1 VQAEGPEHGRA
12 TAAALA
18 DLSDDALVL
27 RVRAGDTRAFA
38 EIHARYRAPLLAFA
52 RGILGRRRDEAEDVI
67 QDAFVRAYFGLHA
80 TDRRIALGPWLYMIV
95 RNRAIDELRRPE
107 RTDRLDDVMAVAV
120 TLAPGP
126 AEQVA
131 GRDALR
137 RLVAEIGR
145 LPARQRQ
152 ALLAREFT
160 GQTHAQM
167 ARALSTTVPATKSL
181 LIRARAN
188 LARELRE
195 APPQPSSSQPWASA
209 TAATWTKSGSDGSGS
224 VRDSAGLPISRTI
237 SSKPPGVRMKSIR
250 QPASPTL

>member
-1 VQAEGPEHGRA
+1 LFTAPFKAIERHGALGHAQSAPHGRRAVLAEGPDHGRA
-12 TAAALA
+12 TAVPFA
-18 DLSDDALVL
+18 DLSDEALVL
-27 RVRAGDTRAFA
+27 RVRGGDARAFG

-52 RGILGRRRDEAEDVI
+52 RGILSRRPDEAEDVI
-67 QDAFVRAYFGLHA
+67 QDAFLRAYFGLHA
-80 TDRRIALGPWLYMIV
+80 TDRPIALGPWLYMIV
-95 RNRAIDELRRPE
+95 RNRAIDELRGPE
-107 RTDRLDDVMAVAV
+107 RADSLDDVVAVAV

-137 RLVAEIGR
+137 ALVAEIGR

-160 GQTHAQM
+160 GQSHAQT
-167 ARALSTTVPATKSL
+167 ALALCTTVPATKSL

-188 LARELRE
+188 LARELRD

-209 TAATWTKSGSDGSGS
+209 TAATW
-224 VRDSAGLPISRTI
+224 A
-237 SSKPPGVRMKSIR
+237 
-250 QPASPTL
+250 

>member
-1 VQAEGPEHGRA
+1 VQAEGPDHGRA
-12 TAAALA
+12 TATAALA

-27 RVRAGDTRAFA
+27 RVRSGDARAFA

-52 RGILGRRRDEAEDVI
+52 RGILSRRPDEAEDVI
-67 QDAFVRAYFGLHA
+67 QDAFLRAYFALHA
-80 TDRRIALGPWLYMIV
+80 TDRAIALGPWLYMIV
-95 RNRAIDELRRPE
+95 RNRAIDELRRPP
-107 RTDRLDDVMAVAV
+107 RADCLDDVQGIAI

-137 RLVAEIGR
+137 RLVTEIGR

-160 GQTHAQM
+160 GQTHAQT
-167 ARALSTTVPATKSL
+167 ALALSTTVPATKSL

-188 LARELRE
+188 LARELRDD
-195 APPQPSSSQPWASA
+195 QPSSSQAWASA
-209 TAATWTKSGSDGSGS
+209 TAATWAKSGSDGSGS
-224 VRDSAGLPISRTI
+224 VRACAGLPISRT
-237 SSKPPGVRMKSIR
+237 SPSKPPGVRMKSIR